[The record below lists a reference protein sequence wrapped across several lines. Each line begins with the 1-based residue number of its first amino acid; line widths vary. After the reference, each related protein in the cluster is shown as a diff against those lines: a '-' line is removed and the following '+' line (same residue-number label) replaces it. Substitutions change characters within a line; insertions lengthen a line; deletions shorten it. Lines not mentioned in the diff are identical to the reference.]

1 MTSPGGQGRHFQV
14 IWLSV
19 LGTPKG
25 QMVGRIYPVEYEI
38 RISSSCELRYQCSAA
53 VRRVLVSQRD
63 LTDLGRL

>member
-25 QMVGRIYPVEYEI
+25 QMVCRIDPVEYEI
-38 RISSSCELRYQCSAA
+38 RINFLRPASYDISAL
-53 VRRVLVSQRD
+53 RPLEEFWCHREI
-63 LTDLGRL
+63 